1 MENNIEKNI
10 AILSKLIADAVV
22 FFPREVASLLNSNG
36 VTIDAQ
42 NYDNKQMVDAVVGG
56 LYSSESFRIAFFTL
70 FPLKNEFLNQD
81 GFDYA
86 GTIKSGAEFFTSIFG
101 SKDAK
106 EQSRAI
112 QAQANAQ
119 LKASETQLEIARLNA
134 QTEASKLDFLKNKPS
149 DGKSNTGLYIG
160 LGVGG
165 VLVLG
170 LVVYFV
176 VKK

>member
-10 AILSKLIADAVV
+10 ATLSKLVGDAVA
-22 FFPREVASLLNSNG
+22 FFPQEVASLLNSNG

-42 NYDNKQMVDAVVGG
+42 NYNTDQLVSAVIDG
-56 LYSSESFRIAFFTL
+56 LYSSESFKIAFFTFL
-70 FPLKNEFLNQD
+70 SQKNEFLNATGSNTSSYVGSGVQLV
-81 GFDYA
+81 
-86 GTIKSGAEFFTSIFG
+86 GTILGGIGADKNRKALLEQARIQAEA
-101 SKDAK
+101 SKD
-106 EQSRAI
+106 QV
-112 QAQANAQ
+112 
-119 LKASETQLEIARLNA
+119 EIARINA
-134 QTEASKLDFLKNKPS
+134 QIEASKLDFLKNKPS

>member
-1 MENNIEKNI
+1 MENNIENNI
-10 AILSKLIADAVV
+10 ATMSKLVGDAVA
-22 FFPREVASLLNSNG
+22 FFPEDIALLLNTNG

-42 NYDNKQMVDAVVGG
+42 NYNTDQLVGAVIDG
-56 LYSSESFRIAFFTL
+56 LYSSESFKIAFFTFL
-70 FPLKNEFLNQD
+70 ASKNEFLNATGSNTSSYVD
-81 GFDYA
+81 SGVRVFSVIA
-86 GTIKSGAEFFTSIFG
+86 GGVSAKKDREALLQQSKIQAEA
-101 SKDAK
+101 SKD
-106 EQSRAI
+106 QV
-112 QAQANAQ
+112 
-119 LKASETQLEIARLNA
+119 EIARINA
-134 QTEASKLDFLKNKPS
+134 QIEASKLDFLKNKPA

>member
-10 AILSKLIADAVV
+10 ATLSKLVGDAVV
-22 FFPREVASLLNSNG
+22 FFPQEVASLLNSNG

-42 NYDNKQMVDAVVGG
+42 NYNTDQLVSAVIDG
-56 LYSSESFRIAFFTL
+56 LYSSESFKIAFFTFL
-70 FPLKNEFLNQD
+70 SQKNEFLNATGSNTSSYVSSGVQIV
-81 GFDYA
+81 
-86 GTIKSGAEFFTSIFG
+86 GTIVGGIGADKNRKALLEQARIQAEA
-101 SKDAK
+101 SKD
-106 EQSRAI
+106 QV
-112 QAQANAQ
+112 
-119 LKASETQLEIARLNA
+119 EIARINA
-134 QTEASKLDFLKNKPS
+134 QIEASKLDFLKNKPS